1 MNRSPLMLMLLLALG
16 CPTQSVPPPVIPDD
30 DDDTGDDDDD
40 SGDDDDTAVGDD
52 DDSAVGDDDDS
63 AAPGLLEIEADVPTG
78 GLLFVQD
85 GAGEWTPVTLT
96 ALSATVPIADPGGQY
111 GVLLACA
118 GADRSTVRAHF
129 SDLAAE
135 PGVVLACPEAVER
148 GLPAGALT
156 GSVLNVEGQ
165 PWSMHIGTAGWPNLP
180 GSLSAY
186 AAYPAADYYDLVA
199 HRRWEPEGS
208 VQVQVLYRAL
218 DGAVDPEQSIDF
230 GDFASGNP
238 HTPEPYSLVITPES
252 ADTVS
257 FGTFL
262 THGGTTVPMAGRTGE
277 APQWEVI
284 ADERRWEDDLFVTLS
299 ETEHSDCTTASVAL
313 VDHELS
319 LTLQPAG
326 RHAET
331 FVPVPQY
338 AASDCALVAS
348 PTVTPGDT
356 LSVDWSEALGAGAP
370 GDALRVQIEDPTR
383 AQRWILSGSAAR
395 PTVALDAAAVAAAVG
410 AGYGSPTAGWSFLA
424 SAWDLPSMY
433 VGASELFVL
442 VDTRGFRELPSG
454 RSRFRVIGNGFVG
467 SRNHEYDE
475 DDATREVIILPWN
488 RDEFVVHGIER
499 TGSL

>member
-40 SGDDDDTAVGDD
+40 TGDDDDTAIGDD

-63 AAPGLLEIEADVPTG
+63 AAPGLLEIDADVPAG

-129 SDLAAE
+129 SDLGSE
-135 PGVVLACPEAVER
+135 PHVVLACPEAVDR
-148 GLPAGALT
+148 GLPQGALT
-156 GSVLNVEGQ
+156 GSIIALEGQ
-165 PWSMHIGTAGWPNLP
+165 PWSLHIGTDGWPNLP
-180 GSLSAY
+180 GSLSNY

-199 HRRWEPEGS
+199 HRRWEPEGL
-208 VQVQVLYRAL
+208 VQVQLVYRAL
-218 DGAVDPEQSIDF
+218 NAAADPQRAIDF
-230 GDFASGNP
+230 ADFASGDP
-238 HTPEPYSLVITPES
+238 HTPEPYTLDIQTP
-252 ADTVS
+252 ATGAVS
-257 FGTFL
+257 FGTYL
-262 THGGTTVPMAGRTGE
+262 THGGTTVPMSTQTG
-277 APQWEVI
+277 ADPSWEVI
-284 ADERRWEDDLFVTLS
+284 ADERRWEDDLFVTLT
-299 ETEHSDCTTASVAL
+299 ETAHADCAAQTIAL

-319 LTLQPAG
+319 LTLAPAE
-326 RHAET
+326 RHSET
-331 FVPVPQY
+331 IVPVQQY
-338 AASDCALVAS
+338 VEADCALVADPAVS
-348 PTVTPGDT
+348 VAGS
-356 LSVDWSEALGAGAP
+356 LAVDWTGALGAGAP
-370 GDALRVQIEDPTR
+370 ADALHLR
-383 AQRWILSGSAAR
+383 AQNGDGSRRWILSSSGNRLS
-395 PTVALDAAAVAAAVG
+395 VGLDVAAITALVG
-410 AGYGSPTAGWSFLA
+410 ATYGAPAAGWEWTAG
-424 SAWDLPSMY
+424 AWDLPSMY

-442 VDTRGFRELPSG
+442 TDTRGFRELPSG